1 MFILASSSSEFQ
13 DLLREQLSWHFV
25 TIMAISGACLIAIV
39 AIVGCV
45 IGGVVRNRA
54 REATKRE
61 LAAYVA
67 EGTLDPDQAVAMI
80 NAGRPTGIKITEG
93 GVEVGGVQ

>member
-1 MFILASSSSEFQ
+1 MFTLAGSSTEFQ
-13 DLLREQLSWHFV
+13 DLLREENFLAIVALS
-25 TIMAISGACLIAIV
+25 MGCLTGMV
-39 AIVGCV
+39 AIVGCL
-45 IGGVVRNRA
+45 IGGVMRTRA

-80 NAGRPTGIKITEG
+80 DAGRSKWG
-93 GVEVGGVQ
+93 GCGDWRMDKKA